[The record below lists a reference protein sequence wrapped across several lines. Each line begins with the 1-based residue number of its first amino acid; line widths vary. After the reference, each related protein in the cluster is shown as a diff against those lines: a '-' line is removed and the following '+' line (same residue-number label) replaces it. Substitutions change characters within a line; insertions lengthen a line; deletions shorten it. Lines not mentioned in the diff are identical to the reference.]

1 MASLT
6 ALQTLSLVHALP
18 LSEAALA
25 AVAAL
30 PRLQAFSLTRH
41 ETHPAVVDDS
51 AGRDG
56 RHILALTVCT
66 ALTSLCWH
74 QSQVTRLWQF
84 YAIGECIPSLLT
96 RKYSVP
102 KCQGLQCIMRCNIND
117 K

>member
-30 PRLQAFSLTRH
+30 PRLHALSLTRRKID
-41 ETHPAVVDDS
+41 PGGADDS
-51 AGRDG
+51 AGGDG
-56 RHILALTVCT
+56 RHILALTTCT

-74 QSQVTRLWQF
+74 QSQVTRVWQF
-84 YAIGECIPSLLT
+84 RATGACIGGLT
-96 RKYSVP
+96 DAQVIFHNSRVCCAS
-102 KCQGLQCIMRCNIND
+102 CHIHD